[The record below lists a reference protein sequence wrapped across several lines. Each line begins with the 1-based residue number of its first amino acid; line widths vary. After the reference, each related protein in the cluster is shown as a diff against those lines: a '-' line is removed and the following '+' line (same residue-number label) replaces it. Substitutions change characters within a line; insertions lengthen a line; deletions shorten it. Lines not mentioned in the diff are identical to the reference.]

1 MEFQDSTGLFDN
13 PFHAGKWT
21 GPDWRNGT
29 NGSEIGRYAY
39 LPSHEGYVESGNRRW
54 DECAREHDVALMKA
68 ACIKDDRDRR
78 LAREEAD
85 VDFATCLLTVR
96 DRAPF
101 KFSEIGEDSLGYELA
116 IIFWIFRFNRY
127 IPSAFDPSLCSLCP
141 GGSGSR

>member
-1 MEFQDSTGLFDN
+1 MALQGASHRGASRGTAGRPTLLRVPGRADVSMEYD
-13 PFHAGKWT
+13 
-21 GPDWRNGT
+21 
-29 NGSEIGRYAY
+29 
-39 LPSHEGYVESGNRRW
+39 SHEGYVESDNRRW

-68 ACIKDDRDRR
+68 ACIKDDRERR

-85 VDFATCLLTVR
+85 VDFATCLLTVQ

-127 IPSAFDPSLCSLCP
+127 RPSAFDPSLCSLCP